1 MMIVLGL
8 TGSIGTGKST
18 TAAMFRDQGIAVSD
32 ADAIVHDLYRT
43 DAVAP
48 IARTFPEAVQEGVVD
63 RQVLSRLL
71 AEKPERFRDLEAI
84 VHPMV
89 RERERHFVEAER
101 ARGASL
107 VVVDVPLLFEVGARG
122 RVDKVLVVTCDPA
135 VQRERV
141 LARPGMTV
149 EKFEMIRA
157 RQVPDAEKIR
167 QADFVIDTGLGYDAA
182 RAAVAEII
190 SVLTA
195 GGATEGTRDDA

>member
-1 MMIVLGL
+1 MILLGL

-48 IARTFPEAVQEGVVD
+48 IAAAFREAVQSGIVD
-63 RQVLSRLL
+63 RSILSRLL
-71 AEKPERFRDLEAI
+71 AENPARFRDLEAI

-89 RERERHFVEAER
+89 RDRERAFVDAARR
-101 ARGASL
+101 AGDAL
-107 VVVDVPLLFEVGARG
+107 VVVDVPLLFETGARD
-122 RVDKVLVVTCDPA
+122 RVNKVLVVTCAPDI
-135 VQRERV
+135 QRQRV
-141 LARPGMTV
+141 LGRPGMTP

-157 RQVPDAEKIR
+157 RQVPDTEKIS

-182 RAAVAEII
+182 REAVAEII
-190 SVLTA
+190 EELTGSV
-195 GGATEGTRDDA
+195 GGEGKTDDA